1 MSTIKQGRLPAGWVG
16 CSTCMYLYRCIDV
29 MLPWLQCSN
38 ARHKTY
44 MSKSI
49 DTQIAV
55 RKPSWKRPGNE
66 RAARLVSVPEIQRKH
81 SIAHFFTHRE
91 PVFKWS
97 ERRWHMAAA
106 RRFGEPHCTG
116 QSGQLAATAR
126 WRWMLRAVYA
136 PGRLERAWCPRR
148 TAWHSKRR

>member
-1 MSTIKQGRLPAGWVG
+1 MNAKVWVG
-16 CSTCMYLYRCIDV
+16 ERLS
-29 MLPWLQCSN
+29 
-38 ARHKTY
+38 RHKTY

-91 PVFKWS
+91 EVFKWS

-106 RRFGEPHCTG
+106 RRFGEPHRTG

-126 WRWMLRAVYA
+126 WRWMLRAVS
-136 PGRLERAWCPRR
+136 WPRR
-148 TAWHSKRR
+148 SLRRKVNATR